1 MTSTP
6 MTYEFMHGNSFD
18 LRARPIA
25 RIPALTTADWPNRGS
40 GFSAFEFERQLF
52 PNLACALRG
61 GRRQHSPLRRR
72 QMPERDFRIRENE
85 LPEER
90 GPYGSLIG
98 GQIADREQRVQQ
110 CAVRSAIVGSGVP
123 PVVHQHVEW
132 RQRFDVMPPPVGN
145 EQRVARGQF
154 SL

>member
-1 MTSTP
+1 
-6 MTYEFMHGNSFD
+6 
-18 LRARPIA
+18 
-25 RIPALTTADWPNRGS
+25 
-40 GFSAFEFERQLF
+40 
-52 PNLACALRG
+52 
-61 GRRQHSPLRRR
+61 
-72 QMPERDFRIRENE
+72 MPERDFRIRENE

-110 CAVRSAIVGSGVP
+110 CTVRSAVVGSGVP

-145 EQRVARGQF
+145 EQRVARVQL
-154 SL
+154 SLLRVAQGFGITRESIVITSRGCAASDVSAVAIG